1 MFTFRNLVNESSKF
15 LPFYNYFILLIK
27 DIRHAQ
33 AFYLGNNE
41 RLFVLQPFKQNAAL
55 NLTKLLELK
64 TNKYAMCHQN
74 NDEQSV
80 WKLKFVKVLSITL
93 LSYYNYGLIDFIIYI
108 VAEHR
113 KHVKD

>member
-1 MFTFRNLVNESSKF
+1 MFTFRNLVNEISKF
-15 LPFYNYFILLIK
+15 ISLYNFILLTK
-27 DIRHAQ
+27 VIRHAQ

-41 RLFVLQPFKQNAAL
+41 LLFVLHPFKQNAAL

-80 WKLKFVKVLSITL
+80 
-93 LSYYNYGLIDFIIYI
+93 
-108 VAEHR
+108 
-113 KHVKD
+113 